1 MARLPLSEPTLS
13 IRFAWPFARLL
24 WNDALTQTLID
35 DLGVDLAVFGDPD
48 ARLPRGVV
56 MRALER
62 AVTLVGDPLI
72 GLRAGQLVE
81 VGEFDVLEYAA
92 RSAASFREAL
102 MVMAR
107 YHRIMMEGVQVSLT
121 VEQDLALWRFRPSD
135 GLVLPAA
142 ANDYIVAVSLAFSRR
157 NLSAYVPPLEVR
169 LMHER
174 TAYAAEYERFLET
187 RVVFGAPH
195 NTMVMHESWL
205 AVPMRS
211 GNPSL
216 AVAFEARAQLILDRL
231 QAKDSL
237 AARVREGLLP
247 ELRAGPSMTA
257 TARRLGM
264 GVATLRRRLE
274 EEGAT
279 YSTIVD
285 DVRRELSQHHLA
297 ETGPTISEI
306 AFLLGFSDVRAFG
319 RAFRRWTG
327 VSPSEYRAGKR

>member
-107 YHRIMMEGVQVSLT
+107 YHRIMM
-121 VEQDLALWRFRPSD
+121 
-135 GLVLPAA
+135 
-142 ANDYIVAVSLAFSRR
+142 
-157 NLSAYVPPLEVR
+157 
-169 LMHER
+169 
-174 TAYAAEYERFLET
+174 
-187 RVVFGAPH
+187 
-195 NTMVMHESWL
+195 
-205 AVPMRS
+205 
-211 GNPSL
+211 
-216 AVAFEARAQLILDRL
+216 
-231 QAKDSL
+231 
-237 AARVREGLLP
+237 
-247 ELRAGPSMTA
+247 
-257 TARRLGM
+257 
-264 GVATLRRRLE
+264 
-274 EEGAT
+274 
-279 YSTIVD
+279 
-285 DVRRELSQHHLA
+285 
-297 ETGPTISEI
+297 
-306 AFLLGFSDVRAFG
+306 
-319 RAFRRWTG
+319 
-327 VSPSEYRAGKR
+327 